1 MKMLLRCSILILAL
15 VVICCQSYLWRRPRT
30 NSRKPKLRLLCN
42 PLRYVPTR
50 PVVHQRVLEG
60 STATLRWDTILPGNS
75 GYIRLCRVNCTQES
89 KGIPEG
95 RFEENLD
102 IDFYELRLTN
112 VQKKDDGILCNAT
125 YLNETRPLK
134 LQVVNLT
141 SIYTITEDPRSM
153 GDKSSISDNGED
165 EYFAP
170 TEETPSSSDDS
181 STITESLPPQTS
193 STRSAIIIGLI
204 LLFVFISV
212 FIFFLVLRI
221 QKQACFAPQGH
232 MLVPAA
238 DPAHTIQSNVSSN
251 NTPSKFQSPELIH
264 LQPPR

>member
-1 MKMLLRCSILILAL
+1 MRTLNANYPEYTVAKWAKASSRIMKMLFRCSILILAVL
-15 VVICCQSYLWRRPRT
+15 VICCQSQSHLWRRPRT
-30 NSRKPKLRLLCN
+30 KSRKPIRLLCN
-42 PLRYVPTR
+42 SLRSVPSR

-60 STATLRWDTILPGNS
+60 NSTTLRWEQILPGKN
-75 GYIRLCRVNCTQES
+75 RLCRVNCTQDS

-134 LQVVNLT
+134 LQVVSLT
-141 SIYTITEDPRSM
+141 SIYTITEDPRSV
-153 GDKSSISDNGED
+153 GDKSSISDNGKD

-170 TEETPSSSDDS
+170 TEVTPCSSEDS
-181 STITESLPPQTS
+181 SPITESLPPQTS
-193 STRSAIIIGLI
+193 STRSAIIIGLT
-204 LLFVFISV
+204 LLFVFISI

-221 QKQACFAPQGH
+221 QKKACFAPQGH
-232 MLVPAA
+232 MLVPTVDSAR
-238 DPAHTIQSNVSSN
+238 TI
-251 NTPSKFQSPELIH
+251 
-264 LQPPR
+264 